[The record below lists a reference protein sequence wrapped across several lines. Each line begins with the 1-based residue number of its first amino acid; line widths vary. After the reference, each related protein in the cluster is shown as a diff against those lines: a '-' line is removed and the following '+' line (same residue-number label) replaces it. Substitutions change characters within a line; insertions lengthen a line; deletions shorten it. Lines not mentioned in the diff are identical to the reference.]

1 MKTSSKLSV
10 KIIKRIVFISIILV
24 CLFVVG
30 VWANKSDVNYITIEF
45 PEGIETVVAS
55 SSVNVQ
61 DILAENH
68 IIILEDEVV
77 YPDTKD
83 NIDFTKT
90 ITISKITDE
99 KKVVAEEV
107 ERISKEQIL
116 GKYVTITEKIVV
128 EQVEIPYETV
138 TKDVSA
144 SGTETQDRVVQ
155 EGRNGIKELK
165 YKVKFQNDEEVERNL
180 ISETVVRE
188 PREKIIQISTKI
200 VSRGGVSRSAENL
213 AASTNGA
220 TPEVR
225 TMNASA
231 YCSCA
236 ACCGKT
242 NGVTSSGAIAQPNHT
257 IAAGPGLPIGTV
269 IYIPALAGQ
278 PNGGWFRVEDRGGA
292 ISNNRIDI
300 FMGSHAAALQFG
312 RRNLECY
319 VYYQ

>member
-1 MKTSSKLSV
+1 MKASSRLSV

>member
-1 MKTSSKLSV
+1 MKTSSRLSV

-200 VSRGGVSRSAENL
+200 VSRGGISRSAENL

-319 VYYQ
+319 VYEF

>member
-1 MKTSSKLSV
+1 MKTSSRLSV

>member
-1 MKTSSKLSV
+1 MKASNKLSV

-55 SSVNVQ
+55 SQVKVQ

-77 YPDTKD
+77 YPDTND

-155 EGRNGIKELK
+155 EGKNGIKELK
-165 YKVKFQNDEEVERNL
+165 YKVKFQNDEEVERTL
-180 ISETVVRE
+180 ISEEIIRQ

-200 VSRGGVSRSAENL
+200 SSRGGASRSAENL
-213 AASTNGA
+213 AASTNGVA
-220 TPEVR
+220 PEVR
-225 TMNASA
+225 TMNCSA
-231 YCSCA
+231 YCACA
-236 ACCGKT
+236 ICCGKT
-242 NGVTSSGAIAQPNHT
+242 NGVTSSGAIAQANHT
-257 IAAGPGLPIGTV
+257 LAAGPGLPIGTV
-269 IYIPALAGQ
+269 VYIPALAGQ

-292 ISNNRIDI
+292 ISNNRLDV
-300 FMGSHAAALQFG
+300 FMDSHASALQFG

-319 VYYQ
+319 IYYQ

>member
-1 MKTSSKLSV
+1 MKTSSRLSV

-200 VSRGGVSRSAENL
+200 VSRGGISRSAENL

>member
-1 MKTSSKLSV
+1 MKTSSRLSV

-200 VSRGGVSRSAENL
+200 VSRGGISRSAENL

-231 YCSCA
+231 YCW
-236 ACCGKT
+236 KT

>member
-1 MKTSSKLSV
+1 MKTSSRLSV

-165 YKVKFQNDEEVERNL
+165 YKVKFQKDEQVERNL

>member
-1 MKTSSKLSV
+1 MKTSSRLSV

-128 EQVEIPYETV
+128 EQVTIPYETI
-138 TKDVSA
+138 TKNTT
-144 SGTETQDRVVQ
+144 GTETDTTNKVLQQGKDGLKEVTYK
-155 EGRNGIKELK
+155 IK
-165 YKVKFQNDEEVERNL
+165 YQNEVEIEKTL
-180 ISETVVRE
+180 LSENIIEE
-188 PREKIIQISTKI
+188 PVNKI
-200 VSRGGVSRSAENL
+200 VQVQKNVQTSR
-213 AASTNGA
+213 AASLPRTSTEVGSTTATVNGE
-220 TPEVR
+220 TYKI
-225 TMNASA
+225 TA
-231 YCSCA
+231 YCSCSK
-236 ACCGKT
+236 CCGKAT
-242 NGVTSSGAIAQPNHT
+242 GRTASGTQATAGRT
-257 IAAGPGLPIGTV
+257 VAAPAKFAFGTKLNIGGNVYT
-269 IYIPALAGQ
+269 
-278 PNGGWFRVEDRGGA
+278 VEDRGGA
-292 ISNNRIDI
+292 IKGNRIDI
-300 FMGSHAAALQFG
+300 YVSSHSAALQWG
-312 RRNLECY
+312 VRYLPVSVVE
-319 VYYQ
+319 

>member
-1 MKTSSKLSV
+1 MKTSSRLSV

-116 GKYVTITEKIVV
+116 GKKKKKKKKIVV

>member
-1 MKTSSKLSV
+1 MA
-10 KIIKRIVFISIILV
+10 VFPNLIDNIILK
-24 CLFVVG
+24 
-30 VWANKSDVNYITIEF
+30 NKYLIFMLDNNITIF
-45 PEGIETVVAS
+45 DLIEQKLIKKYKIFIDS
-55 SSVNVQ
+55 
-61 DILAENH
+61 ENH

>member
-1 MKTSSKLSV
+1 MKASNKLSV

-200 VSRGGVSRSAENL
+200 VSRGGISRSAENL

>member
-1 MKTSSKLSV
+1 MKTSSRLSV

-200 VSRGGVSRSAENL
+200 VSRGGISRSAENL

-220 TPEVR
+220 THEVR

-236 ACCGKT
+236 ACGGKT

>member
-1 MKTSSKLSV
+1 MKTSSRLSV

-144 SGTETQDRVVQ
+144 SDTETQDRVVQ

>member
-1 MKTSSKLSV
+1 MKTSSRLSV

-30 VWANKSDVNYITIEF
+30 VCANKSDVYYITIEF
-45 PEGIETVVAS
+45 PEGFENVFAS